1 MHIGISGPRQK
12 LSQSFAKLASPP
24 PFGIWDQMLA
34 VSDATPWPV
43 QPDGTEVSVDFD
55 LLKSQLAP
63 YFLST
68 THEQDQAS
76 YYYPLQIM

>member
-1 MHIGISGPRQK
+1 
-12 LSQSFAKLASPP
+12 
-24 PFGIWDQMLA
+24 MLA